1 MIALKLAVRSELWLV
16 IAWTFALLLAAA
28 LTQSHADELPAGDP
42 LRGET
47 IYHKCQGCHSI
58 DRNRVGPKHIGLFG
72 RQAGSL
78 PDFDYSEAM
87 RNSGIVWNEQTLD
100 SFLADPRGVVP
111 GTKMT
116 YAGVK
121 NPQDRADL
129 IAYLKE
135 ATRD

>member
-16 IAWTFALLLAAA
+16 IVWTFAVLIAAA
-28 LTQSHADELPAGDP
+28 LTQSHADALPAGDP
-42 LRGET
+42 LRGEA

-87 RNSGIVWNEQTLD
+87 KRSGIVWNEQTLD

-116 YAGVK
+116 YAGIK